1 VTVADS
7 TPPDGVEEEEKPPFK
22 SRGILRTSTKIQ
34 LGLFVAITLL
44 GVSYVSAEYVGLAKG
59 LFGGDACTVTAE
71 FPDSGGIFSNA
82 EVTYRG
88 VTVGR
93 VGSLHLATHGVRV
106 DLNIDDCSG
115 SKIPASAAAR
125 VTDRSVVGEQY
136 VDLLPPND
144 KPPYLKNHGVIPMSR
159 NTIPTATQTLLVNL
173 DRLVKSVNTQD
184 LQTAI
189 GELGKAFNDR
199 GQDLASLLSS
209 TNALVNAARDN
220 LPATVALIDQSTT
233 VLQTQLDEASS
244 LRGFVSNLD
253 LLSQALKSSDGDIRH
268 LLDTAPTSL
277 SELGK
282 FITDNQTDLG
292 VTLANLA
299 DVGQLL
305 VRHRDGVEQILELYP
320 LLAGGGYTG
329 FSQQMGH
336 LGEVVNYIAPQDC
349 GDPIKSGEGYG
360 STVTHEPAVVTPL
373 VPNVAAHCTA
383 PPSSG
388 TNVRGSANVP
398 GGDPISASGG
408 GIAYP
413 RVDTNNVQIGSQ
425 LQDYGSGASEPYW
438 QVLLTDSLH

>member
-1 VTVADS
+1 M
-7 TPPDGVEEEEKPPFK
+7 
-22 SRGILRTSTKIQ
+22 LRRSTKVQ
-34 LGLFVAITLL
+34 LGLFVAITLV
-44 GVSYVSAEYVGLAKG
+44 GVSYVSAEYVGLTKN
-59 LFGGDACTVTAE
+59 LFGGNPCTVTAE

-305 VRHRDGVEQILELYP
+305 VRHRDGIEEILELYP
-320 LLAGGGYTG
+320 ALAAGGPTALHDG
-329 FSQQMGH
+329 
-336 LGEVVNYIAPQDC
+336 LGALGDVVNFPAPQDC
-349 GDPIKSGEGYG
+349 GDPLKAQQGYNG
-360 STVTHEPAVVTPL
+360 TTIRLPAELAPQ

-388 TNVRGSANVP
+388 TNVRGSANIP
-398 GGDPISASGG
+398 GGDPVSNSGG

-413 RVDTNNVQIGSQ
+413 RVDTSSVHVGTN
-425 LQDYGSGASEPYW
+425 LQNYDGSGEPFW
-438 QVLLTDSLH
+438 QRLLTDSLPS